1 MLKNFLLF
9 KMKKNPQIRK
19 GDPNYRPPKKPH
31 LCKYHVDQSSFE
43 KLKEDL
49 GFQNH
54 FLYIQIK

>member
-1 MLKNFLLF
+1 
-9 KMKKNPQIRK
+9 MKKNNPQIRK
-19 GDPNYRPPKKPH
+19 GDPNYRPPKKPY

-43 KLKEDL
+43 KLKKDL